1 MRKTIIAT
9 ALLAGGTVGVLAF
22 TVPALAANA
31 STTPVTVEV
40 GGGALGISAPD
51 GLVDLGSVPASTGA
65 QTVQSH
71 LGVVTV
77 TDDRAGTAGW
87 VATAEAPDFTGPQT
101 ISTSAAGLVTYNPGD
116 VTVTGTATVAA
127 TFENQLYPAGPVE
140 TATGVNGNNT
150 AAWNPTI
157 TVTIP
162 ADALA
167 GTYSTTI
174 THSVS

>member
-1 MRKTIIAT
+1 MRKTIIAA
-9 ALLAGGTVGVLAF
+9 ALIAGGTGVLAF
-22 TVPALAANA
+22 TVPVVAASA

-40 GGGALGISAPD
+40 GGGSLGISAPD
-51 GLVDLGSVPASTGA
+51 GAVDLGSVPASTGA
-65 QTVQSH
+65 QTVQH
-71 LGVVTV
+71 LLGTVTV

-87 VATAEAPDFTGPQT
+87 VATAEAADFTGPQT
-101 ISTSAAGLVTYNPGD
+101 ISTSAAGLVTYNPGN
-116 VTVTGTATVAA
+116 VTVTGTASVAA

-140 TATGVNGNNT
+140 TAKGVSGNNT

-162 ADALA
+162 ANALA
-167 GTYSTTI
+167 GTYSTTV

>member
-1 MRKTIIAT
+1 MRKTIIAA
-9 ALLAGGTVGVLAF
+9 ALLAGGTGMLAF
-22 TVPALAANA
+22 TVPALAATA
-31 STTPVTVEV
+31 STTPITVEV
-40 GGGALGISAPD
+40 SGGDLGISAPT
-51 GLVDLGSVPASTGA
+51 GQVDLGSRPASTGA
-65 QTVQSH
+65 QNVQSQ

-77 TDDRAGTAGW
+77 TDNRAGTAGW
-87 VATAEAPDFTGPQT
+87 VATAQAPDFTGPQT
-101 ISTSAAGLVTYNPGD
+101 ISTSGAGIVTYNPGT

-127 TFENQLYPAGPVE
+127 TFENQLNAVGPVE
-140 TATGVNGNNT
+140 TATGVSGNNT

>member
-1 MRKTIIAT
+1 MRKTIIAA
-9 ALLAGGTVGVLAF
+9 ALLAGGTGVLAF
-22 TVPALAANA
+22 TVPVVAASA
-31 STTPVTVEV
+31 STTPITVEV
-40 GGGALGISAPD
+40 SGGDLGISAPT
-51 GLVDLGSVPASTGA
+51 GTVNLGSRAASTGS
-65 QTVQSH
+65 QNVQSQ

-77 TDDRAGTAGW
+77 TDDRAGAAGW

-101 ISTSAAGLVTYNPGD
+101 ISTSTAGMITYNPGN
-116 VTVTGTATVAA
+116 VTVTGTANVAG
-127 TFENQLYPAGPVE
+127 TFENQLSPVGPVE
-140 TATGVNGNNT
+140 TATSVSGNNT

-162 ADALA
+162 ANALA